1 MQNNDLKLIKI
12 LKKFPDKNP
21 NPVIQISV
29 EGILKYFN
37 DSSKDIVDFYGL
49 KLNKK
54 VEGEIYTHLAKTI
67 LDIENDFEISIDNLS
82 FYFKGVYTKE
92 IELVN
97 FYGTNITARKVI
109 DKFPDS
115 NPNPVMRIN
124 SKGRLDYFNKSSQH
138 IINNLDLSIK
148 SNMPKQILDKI
159 FTEQD
164 EFEIEIADKHYLFN
178 FVKIEEF
185 DFFLLYGTDIT
196 DKKDKERILQKLSK
210 YFSPQV
216 YNSIFSGELD
226 VTINTKRKELTVFF
240 SDIKGFTTMAEKLEP
255 EILTNLIT
263 DYLTKMT
270 EIAIESGGT
279 VDKYIGDAIMIF
291 FGDPESRGIRNDAL
305 ACVTMAF
312 KMKKAL
318 NGLRKHWK
326 KLVPH
331 LGI

>member
-164 EFEIEIADKHYLFN
+164 EFEIEIDDEELAD
-178 FVKIEEF
+178 VKTVGQAVN
-185 DFFLLYGTDIT
+185 LLH
-196 DKKDKERILQKLSK
+196 SK
-210 YFSPQV
+210 
-216 YNSIFSGELD
+216 I
-226 VTINTKRKELTVFF
+226 
-240 SDIKGFTTMAEKLEP
+240 
-255 EILTNLIT
+255 
-263 DYLTKMT
+263 
-270 EIAIESGGT
+270 
-279 VDKYIGDAIMIF
+279 
-291 FGDPESRGIRNDAL
+291 
-305 ACVTMAF
+305 
-312 KMKKAL
+312 
-318 NGLRKHWK
+318 
-326 KLVPH
+326 
-331 LGI
+331 

>member
-124 SKGRLDYFNKSSQH
+124 SKGRLDYFNKSSLY
-138 IINNLDLSIK
+138 IIRNLDLSIK
-148 SNMPKQILDKI
+148 SKMPKKILDKML
-159 FTEQD
+159 TKENR
-164 EFEIEIADKHYLFN
+164 FEIEIADKHYLFN

-196 DKKDKERILQKLSK
+196 DKKDKERILQK
-210 YFSPQV
+210 
-216 YNSIFSGELD
+216 
-226 VTINTKRKELTVFF
+226 R
-240 SDIKGFTTMAEKLEP
+240 
-255 EILTNLIT
+255 
-263 DYLTKMT
+263 
-270 EIAIESGGT
+270 
-279 VDKYIGDAIMIF
+279 
-291 FGDPESRGIRNDAL
+291 
-305 ACVTMAF
+305 
-312 KMKKAL
+312 
-318 NGLRKHWK
+318 
-326 KLVPH
+326 
-331 LGI
+331 